1 MVGVLA
7 ASRSR
12 PDGGLNSPASSGTEP
27 PPASAETLATEP
39 TAPAERPHRT
49 ASERHQGDR
58 APS

>member
-12 PDGGLNSPASSGTEP
+12 PDGGLNSPAFSGTEP

-49 ASERHQGDR
+49 AE
-58 APS
+58 